1 MKHLNRIQINNYSVP
16 KNQKKNNLKLKR
28 YMLMVKY
35 LKIDEY
41 LYFIKFILIVYN
53 LNFKII
59 IKNK

>member
-41 LYFIKFILIVYN
+41 LYFIKFILIFYN
-53 LNFKII
+53 LNFKI
-59 IKNK
+59 